1 MNSLLGSLGSLNI
14 YFWITLGLLTINAV
28 LYTHSVMKV
37 KDKEYKFEIAGAII
51 SYLIF
56 AVLLF
61 KVGS

>member
-1 MNSLLGSLGSLNI
+1 MNSLLGSLNI

-28 LYTHSVMKV
+28 LYTHSVMKA
-37 KDKEYKFEIAGAII
+37 KHKEYKFEIAGAII

>member
-1 MNSLLGSLGSLNI
+1 MGSLGSLNI
-14 YFWITLGLLTINAV
+14 YFWIALGLLTVNAI
-28 LYTHSVMKV
+28 LYTHSVMKA
-37 KDKEYKFEIAGAII
+37 KDKAYKFEIAGAII

>member
-1 MNSLLGSLGSLNI
+1 MDSLGSLENLNI
-14 YFWITLGLLTINAV
+14 YFWITLGLLTVNAI
-28 LYTHSVMKV
+28 LYTHSVMEV

>member
-1 MNSLLGSLGSLNI
+1 MDSLGSLNI
-14 YFWITLGLLTINAV
+14 YFWIALGLLTVNAI

-37 KDKEYKFEIAGAII
+37 KDKEYKYEIVGAVV

>member
-1 MNSLLGSLGSLNI
+1 MDNLGSLNI
-14 YFWITLGLLTINAV
+14 YFWIALGLLTVNAI

-37 KDKEYKFEIAGAII
+37 KDKEYKYEIVGAVV

>member
-1 MNSLLGSLGSLNI
+1 MDNLGSLGNLNT
-14 YFWITLGLLTINAV
+14 YFWIALGLLTVNAV
-28 LYTHSVMKV
+28 LYTHSVMKA
-37 KDKEYKFEIAGAII
+37 KDKAYKFEIAGAII

>member
-1 MNSLLGSLGSLNI
+1 M
-14 YFWITLGLLTINAV
+14 LTINAV
-28 LYTHSVMKV
+28 LYTHSVMKA
-37 KDKEYKFEIAGAII
+37 KDKAYKYEIVGAVV

>member
-1 MNSLLGSLGSLNI
+1 MDSLGNLNI
-14 YFWITLGLLTINAV
+14 YFWIALGLLTVNAI

>member
-1 MNSLLGSLGSLNI
+1 MDNLGSLNI

-28 LYTHSVMKV
+28 LYTQSVMKA
-37 KDKEYKFEIAGAII
+37 KDEGYKIEIFGAVV

-56 AVLLF
+56 AILLF

>member
-1 MNSLLGSLGSLNI
+1 MDSLNI
-14 YFWITLGLLTINAV
+14 YFWIALGLLTVNAI
-28 LYTHSVMKV
+28 LYTHSVMRN
-37 KDKEYKFEIAGAII
+37 KDKAYKYEIVGAVV

>member
-1 MNSLLGSLGSLNI
+1 LDSLGSLENLNI
-14 YFWITLGLLTINAV
+14 YFWIALGLLTINAV

>member
-1 MNSLLGSLGSLNI
+1 MDNLGSLGNLNI
-14 YFWITLGLLTINAV
+14 YFWITLGLLTVNAI
-28 LYTHSVMKV
+28 LYTHSLMKA
-37 KDKEYKFEIAGAII
+37 KEGEYKYEIAGAVI

>member
-28 LYTHSVMKV
+28 LYTHSVMKA
-37 KDKEYKFEIAGAII
+37 KDKAYKYEIVGAVV

>member
-1 MNSLLGSLGSLNI
+1 MNSLGSLGSSLNI

-28 LYTHSVMKV
+28 LYTHSVMKA
-37 KDKEYKFEIAGAII
+37 KDKSYKYEVVGAVV

>member
-1 MNSLLGSLGSLNI
+1 MNNLGSLNI
-14 YFWITLGLLTINAV
+14 YFWITLWLLTINAV

-37 KDKEYKFEIAGAII
+37 KDKEYKFEIAGAVV

>member
-1 MNSLLGSLGSLNI
+1 MDNLGSLNI
-14 YFWITLGLLTINAV
+14 YFWIVLGLLTVNAI

-37 KDKEYKFEIAGAII
+37 KDKEYKFEIVGAIV